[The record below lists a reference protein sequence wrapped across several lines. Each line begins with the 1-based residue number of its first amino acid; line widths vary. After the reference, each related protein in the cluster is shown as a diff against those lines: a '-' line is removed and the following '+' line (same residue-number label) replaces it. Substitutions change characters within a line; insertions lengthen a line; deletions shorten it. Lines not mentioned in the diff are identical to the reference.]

1 MAILTGC
8 HSSGVASF
16 ACAQAGCPDCLETL
30 LRENEG
36 LVHCIVWQA
45 SKGVMEYAD
54 LLQEGR
60 IGLWQAIQHYD
71 PGRGRS
77 FGSYA
82 WVAIEWR
89 LWAATE
95 NSDQEQNDE
104 AEAWLELV
112 DEIEEEWWRGQ
123 VRQALL
129 EAVRKLPA
137 RLERLI
143 RLEYGLDGQGWHSLA
158 AIGRLWGISRE
169 RVRQLHEDALVRLRL
184 PAWSMQLRSL
194 CEQDDRRAYLLARTL
209 NRTWQRR
216 QRRRR

>member
-16 ACAQAGCPDCLETL
+16 ACAQAGCPECLEAL
-30 LRENEG
+30 IRKHER
-36 LVHCIVWQA
+36 LVRYIVWQA
-45 SKGVMEYAD
+45 GKGVIEEAD
-54 LLQEGR
+54 LMQEGR

-104 AEAWLELV
+104 AEAWLEIV

-143 RLEYGLDGQGWHSLA
+143 RLEYGLDEQGWHSLA
-158 AIGRLWGISRE
+158 TIGRLWGISRE
-169 RVRQLHEDALVRLRL
+169 RVRQLHNEALVRLRL
-184 PAWSMQLRSL
+184 PAWSVQLRSL
-194 CEQDDRRAYLLARTL
+194 CEQDSRQAYLLARSL

-216 QRRRR
+216 QRRQR

>member
-1 MAILTGC
+1 
-8 HSSGVASF
+8 
-16 ACAQAGCPDCLETL
+16 L

-54 LLQEGR
+54 LMQEGR

-129 EAVRKLPA
+129 EVVGRLPA

-143 RLEYGLDGQGWHSLA
+143 RLAYGLDGQGWHNLA

-169 RVRQLHEDALVRLRL
+169 RVRQLHNDALARLRL

-194 CEQDDRRAYLLARTL
+194 CEQDSRQAYLLARTL
-209 NRTWQRR
+209 NRTWQRCQRR
-216 QRRRR
+216 QR

>member
-1 MAILTGC
+1 MAIGTVC
-8 HSSGVASF
+8 HSRGVGSF

-36 LVHCIVWQA
+36 LVHCIVWLA

-60 IGLWQAIQHYD
+60 IGLWQAIRHYD

-129 EAVRKLPA
+129 EVVGRLPA

-143 RLEYGLDGQGWHSLA
+143 RLAYGLDGQGWHNLA

-169 RVRQLHEDALVRLRL
+169 RVRQLHNEALVRLRL
-184 PAWSMQLRSL
+184 PAWSVQLRSL
-194 CEQDDRRAYLLARTL
+194 CEQDSRQAYLLARSL

-216 QRRRR
+216 QRRQR

>member
-8 HSSGVASF
+8 HSSGVARF
-16 ACAQAGCPDCLETL
+16 ACAQAGCPECLEAL
-30 LRENEG
+30 IREHER
-36 LVHCIVWQA
+36 LVGYIVWQVG
-45 SKGVMEYAD
+45 KGVMEYAD
-54 LLQEGR
+54 LMQEGR

-77 FGSYA
+77 FAGYA

-89 LWAATE
+89 LWSATE

-104 AEAWLELV
+104 AEAWLEMV
-112 DEIEEEWWRGQ
+112 DEIEEEWWQRQ
-123 VRQALL
+123 VRQALV

-169 RVRQLHEDALVRLRL
+169 RVRQLHDEALVRLRL

-194 CEQDDRRAYLLARTL
+194 CEQDDRQAYLLARSL
-209 NRTWQRR
+209 NRTRQRS

>member
-1 MAILTGC
+1 MAILTVC
-8 HSSGVASF
+8 HAESVGLF
-16 ACAQAGCPDCLETL
+16 ACAQAGCPECLEAL
-30 LRENEG
+30 IREHER
-36 LVHCIVWQA
+36 LVGYIVWQVG
-45 SKGVMEYAD
+45 KGVMEYAD
-54 LLQEGR
+54 LMQEGR

-77 FGSYA
+77 FAGYA

-89 LWAATE
+89 LWAVTE

-104 AEAWLELV
+104 AEAWLEMV
-112 DEIEEEWWRGQ
+112 DEIEEEWWQRQ
-123 VRQALL
+123 VRQALV

-169 RVRQLHEDALVRLRL
+169 RVRQLHDEALVRLRL

-194 CEQDDRRAYLLARTL
+194 CEQDSRQAYLLARSL

>member
-8 HSSGVASF
+8 HSTGVASF
-16 ACAQAGCPDCLETL
+16 ACAQAGCPECLEAL
-30 LRENEG
+30 IRKHER
-36 LVHCIVWQA
+36 LVQYIVWQA
-45 SKGVMEYAD
+45 GKGVMEEAD
-54 LLQEGR
+54 LKQEGR

-71 PGRGRS
+71 PERGRS
-77 FGSYA
+77 FASYA

-104 AEAWLELV
+104 AEAWLEMV
-112 DEIEEEWWRGQ
+112 DEIEEEWWRRQ
-123 VRQALL
+123 VRQVLL
-129 EAVRKLPA
+129 EVVGRLPA
-137 RLERLI
+137 RLERLV

-194 CEQDDRRAYLLARTL
+194 CEQDDRQAYLLARTL
-209 NRTWQRR
+209 NRTWQRS

>member
-8 HSSGVASF
+8 HSPGVASF
-16 ACAQAGCPDCLETL
+16 ACAQAGCPDCLEAL
-30 LRENEG
+30 IRKHER
-36 LVHCIVWQA
+36 LVRYIVWQA
-45 SKGVMEYAD
+45 GKGVMEEAD

-60 IGLWQAIQHYD
+60 IGLWRAIQHYD
-71 PGRGRS
+71 PERGRS
-77 FGSYA
+77 FASYA

-89 LWAATE
+89 LWAATK
-95 NSDQEQNDE
+95 NSDHEQNDE
-104 AEAWLELV
+104 AEAWLEWV

-158 AIGRLWGISRE
+158 AIGGRWGISRE
-169 RVRQLHEDALVRLRL
+169 RVRQLHNEALVRLRL
-184 PAWSMQLRSL
+184 PALSMRLRSL
-194 CEQDDRRAYLLARTL
+194 CEQDDRQAYLLARSL
-209 NRTWQRR
+209 NRTWQRS
-216 QRRRR
+216 QRRR